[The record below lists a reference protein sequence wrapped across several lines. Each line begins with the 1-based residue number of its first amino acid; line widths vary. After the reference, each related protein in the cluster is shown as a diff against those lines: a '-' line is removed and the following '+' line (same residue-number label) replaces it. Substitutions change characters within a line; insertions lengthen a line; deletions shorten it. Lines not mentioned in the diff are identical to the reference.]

1 MPLFRGEI
9 TEKLVQMAGTSFF
22 GQAAPLSSLGGAA
35 PTTPGA
41 EDEEA
46 ELSTAQTFYHSLII
60 KQLIELGMSSLAQTA
75 ACQNLLLARWVS
87 HFIKELGNNYTQDP
101 WVLNCVKG
109 YTINLLHE
117 EASPT
122 CPSQGAKRL
131 ERGNSESF
139 HGGSEY
145 GRRECNIQSLQRT
158 GRFPII
164 TVHGSKERWGPEA
177 HHQPVKAQHCRK
189 RNTWPQRS

>member
-9 TEKLVQMAGTSFF
+9 TERLVQMAGTSFF
-22 GQAAPLSSLGGAA
+22 GQAAPLSSPRGAA

-46 ELSTAQTFYHSLII
+46 ELSTTQTFYHSLII

-109 YTINLLHE
+109 YTINLLSRPHQLALPKE
-117 EASPT
+117 LNIS
-122 CPSQGAKRL
+122 KRKL
-131 ERGNSESF
+131 
-139 HGGSEY
+139 
-145 GRRECNIQSLQRT
+145 
-158 GRFPII
+158 
-164 TVHGSKERWGPEA
+164 
-177 HHQPVKAQHCRK
+177 
-189 RNTWPQRS
+189 